1 MQQTGLCDIHCHIL
15 PNVDDGSR
23 NMEESLKMLQTEYDD
38 GVRYIMLTPHFRYQ
52 MFEPPL
58 EKVKQTFAE
67 LQKQS
72 KEKWPDLTLRLGSE
86 IHKSLDITECL
97 KKGERLTL
105 GSTNYVLLEFSG
117 SDPKSLI
124 LERTLDLLNHG
135 YKPIIAHIERYSNIR
150 DDFAG
155 MEELKDMGA
164 FIQVNA
170 DTISGKDG
178 FFVKRYARKLMKR
191 DLIDFVGTDA
201 HRSDSRTPGLLKAY
215 EQAAKTNGSDYA
227 DWLFIDNPSLLFTA

>member
-1 MQQTGLCDIHCHIL
+1 MRQPGLCDIHCHIL
-15 PNVDDGSR
+15 PGVDDGSR
-23 NMEESLKMLQTEYDD
+23 NMEESLKMLQIQYND
-38 GVRYIMLTPHFRYQ
+38 GVRCIMLTPHFRYQ

-58 EKVKQTFAE
+58 EKVKQAFAE
-67 LQKQS
+67 LQTQA
-72 KEKWPDLTLRLGSE
+72 KERWPDLTLRLGSE
-86 IHKSLDITECL
+86 IHKSLDISECL
-97 KKGERLTL
+97 RKGERLTL
-105 GSTNYVLLEFSG
+105 GGTNHVLLEFSG

-124 LERTLDLLNHG
+124 FERALDLLNHG

-150 DDFAG
+150 DDFDG

-201 HRSDSRTPGLLKAY
+201 HRSDSRTPGLAKAY
-215 EQAAKTNGSDYA
+215 DQAAKANGNDYA
-227 DWLFIDNPSLLFTA
+227 RWLFIQNPSFFFEE